1 MIKINIDEILKNKGK
16 TVYWLAKELKC
27 NYNNINK
34 LVKGETDSIKFNML
48 ENIADMLECDI
59 SDILLIIKEKKVE
72 D

>member
-1 MIKINIDEILKNKGK
+1 MITIHIDEVLKNKGK

-48 ENIADMLECDI
+48 ENICTMLECDLG
-59 SDILLIIKEKKVE
+59 DILEIEIKEKVE

>member
-1 MIKINIDEILKNKGK
+1 MIKVNIDEILKNKGK

-34 LVKGETDSIKFNML
+34 LVKGQTDSIKFNML
-48 ENIADMLECDI
+48 ENIADMLECDL
-59 SDILLIIKEKKVE
+59 SDILKIVK